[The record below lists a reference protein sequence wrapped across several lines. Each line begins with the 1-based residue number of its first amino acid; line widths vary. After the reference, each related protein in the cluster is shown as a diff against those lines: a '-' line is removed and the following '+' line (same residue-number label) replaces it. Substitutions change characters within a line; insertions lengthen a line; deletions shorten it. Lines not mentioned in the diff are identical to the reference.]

1 MAFRIVL
8 FVLVGLVGCG
18 DDSSIADAGDTEDTQ
33 VEDSG
38 GDVGGDDVETD
49 TSAGTPCPA
58 VEPSTRG
65 ACPREGLVCQ
75 YGSHTCPT
83 TATCGTAGWEVAA
96 PSCIGEPPGGCPAS
110 REAADGTECEM
121 ENALCLFD
129 DDLACTCTSCPN
141 PYPVCMVVDPPVWAC
156 EAPNADAECP
166 PAQPLLGATC
176 SPEGKECDYGC
187 EPGRRRVCEG
197 GIWVSSSQP
206 GGCPMSTRRAKR
218 DIEYLDDAEVD
229 ALARVALDTR
239 LTTYEYIDPALDGRR
254 RLGFIIEDQPTS
266 YAVDPE
272 RSQVD
277 LYGYTSM
284 LVAAIQRQER
294 EIQALRREL
303 QALRE

>member
-1 MAFRIVL
+1 
-8 FVLVGLVGCG
+8 
-18 DDSSIADAGDTEDTQ
+18 
-33 VEDSG
+33 
-38 GDVGGDDVETD
+38 
-49 TSAGTPCPA
+49 
-58 VEPSTRG
+58 
-65 ACPREGLVCQ
+65 
-75 YGSHTCPT
+75 
-83 TATCGTAGWEVAA
+83 
-96 PSCIGEPPGGCPAS
+96 
-110 REAADGTECEM
+110 
-121 ENALCLFD
+121 
-129 DDLACTCTSCPN
+129 
-141 PYPVCMVVDPPVWAC
+141 
-156 EAPNADAECP
+156 
-166 PAQPLLGATC
+166 
-176 SPEGKECDYGC
+176 
-187 EPGRRRVCEG
+187 
-197 GIWVSSSQP
+197 
-206 GGCPMSTRRAKR
+206 MSTRRAKR